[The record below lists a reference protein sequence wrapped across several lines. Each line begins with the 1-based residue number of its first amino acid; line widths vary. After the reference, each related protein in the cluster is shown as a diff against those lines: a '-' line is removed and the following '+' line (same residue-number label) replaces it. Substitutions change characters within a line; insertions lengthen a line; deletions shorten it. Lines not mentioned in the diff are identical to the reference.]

1 MRANPFW
8 EDKRMKILARL
19 TVLVTIAF
27 SLGSAGAVAKTKRS
41 PKPPKCSQG
50 TPYRGCPACG
60 TAKDAKHITLD
71 VQKNRG
77 IKVTNP
83 QTLTVADIRNPAN
96 NKGKFSPS
104 KKVSVTGFVASVDP
118 GGMPENCNCTSKKP
132 GGRTD
137 LRDVHINIVADPSE
151 AGDQTKYVVVEF
163 TPRWEKKF
171 GFDDSN
177 YDAMRQLIES
187 QLKGK
192 RVKFSGWMLY
202 DFIHENAAQSTRPN
216 QPVCAN
222 FGDKNCN
229 WRATPW
235 EVHPVT
241 SYEILTGP

>member
-1 MRANPFW
+1 
-8 EDKRMKILARL
+8 MKTLFQI
-19 TVLVTIAF
+19 TFLVA
-27 SLGSAGAVAKTKRS
+27 AVTCFVPPESAKTK
-41 PKPPKCSQG
+41 PKSKPTTCSQG
-50 TPYRGCPACG
+50 TPFRGCPACG

-104 KKVSVTGFVASVDP
+104 KQVSVTGFVASVDP

-241 SYEILTGP
+241 SYEIVAGP

>member
-1 MRANPFW
+1 MWIPAGCRRTVTARAKTWWSN
-8 EDKRMKILARL
+8 
-19 TVLVTIAF
+19 
-27 SLGSAGAVAKTKRS
+27 GSARRS
-41 PKPPKCSQG
+41 HQYCRRPIGGRRPDQV
-50 TPYRGCPACG
+50 RGC
-60 TAKDAKHITLD
+60 
-71 VQKNRG
+71 Q
-77 IKVTNP
+77 
-83 QTLTVADIRNPAN
+83 
-96 NKGKFSPS
+96 
-104 KKVSVTGFVASVDP
+104 
-118 GGMPENCNCTSKKP
+118 
-132 GGRTD
+132 
-137 LRDVHINIVADPSE
+137 
-151 AGDQTKYVVVEF
+151 F

-241 SYEILTGP
+241 AYEIVTDRDAISFQLPTPGETTSIPVQSKFNSTEPLVTFLNSRDLKYCPTAVRLGSLLPKRYQSRTCEGH

>member
-1 MRANPFW
+1 
-8 EDKRMKILARL
+8 MKMLFRIML
-19 TVLVTIAF
+19 LVTVVSSF
-27 SLGSAGAVAKTKRS
+27 LPPEFAKTKRK
-41 PKPPKCSQG
+41 PKPTSCSQG

-60 TAKDAKHITLD
+60 ITTNPKHRTLNI
-71 VQKNRG
+71 QKNRG
-77 IKVTNP
+77 IAVTNP
-83 QTLTVADIRNPAN
+83 QKITVQEMRDPAN
-96 NKGKFSPS
+96 NNNGKFSPN
-104 KKVSVTGFVASVDP
+104 KKVWITGYVATVDP
-118 GGMPENCNCTSKKP
+118 GGMPENCNCTGSKPTDRK
-132 GGRTD
+132 D
-137 LRDVHINIVADPSE
+137 LRDVHINLVADPSE

-177 YDAMRQLIES
+177 YDAMRQLVEDKI
-187 QLKGK
+187 KGK

-202 DFIHENAAQSTRPN
+202 DYIHENASQSTRPN

-241 SYEILTGP
+241 AYEIVSGP